1 MSPNYCVWLSV
12 HSSPEVIRVHLQAN
26 RSNFNNG
33 EPLGSELA
41 WCKDSVLR
49 VITENTS
56 CRRYILRRFIDL
68 HSRHCSLVSMTGQ
81 IPYLIRSA
89 LKFNGGCLMGVQ
101 ILTSLLFNIKLLDL
115 ALDKRIHAHVR

>member
-1 MSPNYCVWLSV
+1 M
-12 HSSPEVIRVHLQAN
+12 
-26 RSNFNNG
+26 
-33 EPLGSELA
+33 GSELA

-89 LKFNGGCLMGVQ
+89 LKFNGGCMMGVR

-115 ALDKRIHAHVR
+115 ALDKRIHAHVRQEIYQGTWHISQISFGLNHGDVQKTDYCARTLC